1 MTRPATDAAP
11 LTLDDAD
18 FDRFREFFYR
28 ETGILFGPTK
38 RYFVDKRIAACID
51 LSGRGDFDRWFA
63 DIRRGKD
70 PDGMQVL
77 ISRLTVNETYFMRE
91 SYQFDALVSTVL
103 PAVQRAR
110 PGRAV
115 RILCLPCSTGEEP
128 YSVALTLLERWP
140 ALAYVDVE
148 IVGADIDHNAVAA
161 ARTGAF
167 GARSVQRIPP
177 STRQRYFEDI
187 GGGSLRISAD
197 LRAAVDFRL
206 TNVFDAAQMKSYRDF
221 DVIFCRNMLIYFD
234 TDSARQVVEN
244 LFGALRPGGYLFLG
258 HSESMSRISS
268 VFDPVRLAEG
278 IVYQRPE
285 VR

>member
-1 MTRPATDAAP
+1 MDAAP
-11 LTLDDAD
+11 APASLTLDDDD
-18 FDRFREFFYR
+18 FDRFREFFYQ

-51 LSGRGDFDRWFA
+51 LSGRGDFGRWFS

-103 PAVQRAR
+103 PAVERAR
-110 PGRAV
+110 PGRSV

-140 ALAYVDVE
+140 SLAHVDVE

-161 ARTGAF
+161 AKSGSY
-167 GARSVQRIPP
+167 GPRSVQRIPP
-177 STRQRYFEDI
+177 ATRRRYFEDT
-187 GGGSLRISAD
+187 GTGSLQISAD
-197 LRAAVDFRL
+197 LRAAVDFRIA
-206 TNVFDAAQMKSYRDF
+206 NVFDAAQMRAYRDF

-234 TDSARQVVEN
+234 TGSARQAVDN

-285 VR
+285 AR